1 MLLGCREIIEA
12 SYIRKGSL
20 AKRME
25 GHHIMARNG
34 WRAVVNIS
42 ALMVSATRFWPR
54 PIAVATFSG
63 AEPPWH
69 RILGTTNLP
78 YSCNR
83 TRTLVERSKTSKKKR
98 KKRRRSLYRNKI
110 STAVKRLR
118 GLCHLCATRFW
129 IRPIPKTGP
138 SLRPPSLEEA
148 EKEVHFS
155 AIDNIRTSY
164 SWYPS
169 RLEESRHT
177 GFYSIPRSSRANAHS
192 LFPKSET
199 PCTYRGLVYPTVAQ
213 PPRHAGL

>member
-1 MLLGCREIIEA
+1 VVCARLDRSFGGLSRDGCVVDGVLRRLRPARELFMLLGCREIIEA

-42 ALMVSATRFWPR
+42 AFMVSATRFWPR

-83 TRTLVERSKTSKKKR
+83 TRTLVERSKTSKKK
-98 KKRRRSLYRNKI
+98 KGRSGVALYI
-110 STAVKRLR
+110 
-118 GLCHLCATRFW
+118 ATR
-129 IRPIPKTGP
+129 
-138 SLRPPSLEEA
+138 
-148 EKEVHFS
+148 
-155 AIDNIRTSY
+155 
-164 SWYPS
+164 
-169 RLEESRHT
+169 
-177 GFYSIPRSSRANAHS
+177 
-192 LFPKSET
+192 
-199 PCTYRGLVYPTVAQ
+199 
-213 PPRHAGL
+213 